1 MAGRSMSEEEQA
13 AMKRQVKKELKKKL
27 GRKPTKEEVS
37 AEVEVRTLATKSDQ
51 AGAAEELV
59 PTKSELKQKQKK
71 EKKDAK
77 KEKKDA
83 KKEKKSKKKK
93 SDVDGAAEPPEAKNT
108 KGKKRKVGEGVEAAV
123 ESVEAQSMSVDD
135 SGVAEEQEVSNM
147 ITRLTLQ
154 ALNCASFHRCP
165 LASEHASRTSHS
177 DASKMKRLR
186 WLPSWRTIH
195 TKERLGN
202 LGGEPRW
209 GDDRLILSKP
219 LFLSRR
225 SAVCGPGVVRL
236 TIHFHLPCP
245 RQART

>member
-147 ITRLTLQ
+147 ITRLMLQ
-154 ALNCASFHRCP
+154 ALNCASSTGARWQ
-165 LASEHASRTSHS
+165 ASTQA
-177 DASKMKRLR
+177 
-186 WLPSWRTIH
+186 
-195 TKERLGN
+195 ER
-202 LGGEPRW
+202 P
-209 GDDRLILSKP
+209 IP
-219 LFLSRR
+219 
-225 SAVCGPGVVRL
+225 
-236 TIHFHLPCP
+236 T
-245 RQART
+245 RQR